1 MMKPVV
7 GVLAL
12 ALVVGGLAFAIGKA
26 TVSDAKSPSQQ
37 QVPSTEMGSPTKAP
51 ALASTGAIPALRTP
65 KPATS
70 PGADSD
76 SDSGSTSSP
85 NVASPP
91 TGAVTPDTG
100 GSGDGGGGG
109 GGSGGTPNQTPGVGE
124 Y

>member
-26 TVSDAKSPSQQ
+26 TVSDANSPSQQ
-37 QVPSTEMGSPTKAP
+37 QVPSTEMGGPTKAP

-76 SDSGSTSSP
+76 SGSTSSP

-91 TGAVTPDTG
+91 SGAVTPDTG
-100 GSGDGGGGG
+100 GGGGGGGG
-109 GGSGGTPNQTPGVGE
+109 GGSGGTTNQTPGVGE